1 MTENYERRNLIDRA
15 RSAGL
20 ADVGL
25 GTHDAA
31 TIIDH
36 NGVAHL
42 ALIRRSDIG
51 NLTSVFDESCSGVA
65 HEQLGEWRIPEPA
78 KPTDPPTDLGRRVM
92 RWPDNQER

>member
-1 MTENYERRNLIDRA
+1 MADSYERRNLIDRA

-42 ALIRRSDIG
+42 ALICRGDIG
-51 NLTSVFDESCSGVA
+51 NLASVFDETASFVA
-65 HEQLGEWRIPEPA
+65 HEQLGAWRIQQPSESDA
-78 KPTDPPTDLGRRVM
+78 LGHRVM
-92 RWPDNQER
+92 RWPDRNQPTS